1 MPTKEQHYEYG
12 KSLGLWSH
20 TSKPTEPNVDRKVA
34 RINAMWAEH
43 DETELRKKREKQQ
56 ASLREETPHQVNNTP
71 ILKSTLL
78 KNEENMNALGKG
90 SFSSLSLGMKSF
102 EVLKAQEALKEVSV
116 YQGKVDGSFG
126 SETEQAVKKFQQLYV
141 PTHSIH
147 TQYVLNSTDGVIDK
161 NTVLALDEAIIEQWD
176 GSLSLEPEVLKATED
191 LLRFLPT
198 LNLESSVHSQAV
210 KEFSEAFDV
219 ILKGYNEENI
229 TYEIG
234 YDLIYQVKN
243 GFVEGAEALQITE
256 KERQRLNSERDKQ
269 TPQDSSYRRN
279 LTVNNESFNVRFKAS
294 CATPECLMRNANID
308 MEDHAF
314 QDYIEAA
321 TQDKRSDVM
330 QVIGVALIVN
340 PYLIPLQ
347 RIVLADVAESATKGN
362 FDPALAYAMGAGVA
376 YRLRL
381 LNFSNR
387 TQATSESVASYFS
400 GNVLSDDK

>member
-1 MPTKEQHYEYG
+1 MRYQSAPVIPEERQETTRE
-12 KSLGLWSH
+12 
-20 TSKPTEPNVDRKVA
+20 RAA
-34 RINAMWAEH
+34 RQRRERQ
-43 DETELRKKREKQQ
+43 EELRYTASDEKRWKENRERV
-56 ASLREETPHQVNNTP
+56 LREREQVTLSETSRSEIIETS

-78 KNEENMNALGKG
+78 KDDQAMNTLGRG
-90 SFSSLSLGMKSF
+90 ELSPLSLGIKSS
-102 EVLKAQEALKEVSV
+102 EVKMTQKALKEVNI
-116 YQGKVDGSFG
+116 YQGKIDGDFG
-126 SETEQAVKKFQQLYV
+126 VKTEQAVKKFQQSYA

-147 TQYVLNSTDGVIDK
+147 AQYNLDKIDGVVGK
-161 NTVLALDEAIIEQWD
+161 NTVLALDEAVVEQWD
-176 GSLSLEPEVLKATED
+176 GSLSLEPEVLKATEE

-198 LNLESSVHSQAV
+198 LSLESSIHSQAV

-219 ILKGYNEENI
+219 ILKGYNEDNI

-234 YDLIYQVKN
+234 YDLIHQVKN
-243 GFVEGAEALQITE
+243 GFVDGAEALQIKE
-256 KERQRLNSERDKQ
+256 KERQRLNSERDKK

-340 PYLIPLQ
+340 PYLAPLQ

-362 FDPALAYAMGAGVA
+362 FDPALAYVMGSGVA
-376 YRLRL
+376 YRLRI